1 MQKDCEENAVNK
13 NIKKYSKIMG
23 VNKMFGF
30 GFDRFDGNRCG
41 CGGFSGC
48 GGFDGCGGFG
58 GCGGFDGGCGGW
70 GGSFGGFR
78 GGFRGGFHGR
88 RGRW

>member
-1 MQKDCEENAVNK
+1 
-13 NIKKYSKIMG
+13 MG

-30 GFDRFDGNRCG
+30 DRCG
-41 CGGFSGC
+41 CNRFRGFEC
-48 GGFDGCGGFG
+48 GCGGFG

-70 GGSFGGFR
+70 GFGRFDGFR
-78 GGFRGGFHGR
+78 GGFRGGFNGR